1 VIQAARW
8 IGCDDDQNGVLPIL
22 RRVFTLDKRIDRA
35 TVDLCGL
42 GQHELCVNGTKV
54 GNDVMEPPWTNYAK
68 TCLYVTHDLT
78 PLLKTGEN
86 VIDVL
91 LGNGMYNVPSS
102 KRYKKF
108 KGTFG
113 PPKLILELRLAF
125 ADGSS
130 RTIVSDESWQY
141 APSPIS
147 FTCIYGG
154 EDYDARIQPTGWKS
168 AKRVDGPGGVLKPAS
183 SPPIRVMNT
192 FAPVKVSEPKP
203 GVRIFDLGQNFSGWP
218 KITARGR
225 AGSTIKLITAELLDQ
240 DGFASQ
246 KNSGSPVYFSYKL
259 SGDGEETWH
268 PRFSYTGFRFL
279 QAEGDIDALAGVEG
293 QFIHSSAKVV
303 GQFECSSE
311 LFNRIH
317 TLILNAIKSNF
328 QHVLTDCPHREKL
341 GWLEQ
346 THLMG
351 PAVLFNFDA
360 ASFYAKICADMR
372 DAQLPNG
379 CVPTI
384 APQYTTFQPP
394 WDIFNDSPE
403 WGSAM
408 VINPWLIYQRTGD
421 RAILEENYEAMKRY
435 VEYLHTR
442 EQEGIIDYGLG
453 DWYDIGPGEPGFA
466 KLTSK
471 AVTATGIYLYDVV
484 VLGAAAKLLGHKDDA
499 NRYLEF
505 SHRIRN
511 ALHRKFFDPATER
524 YDTGSQTAQA
534 MALFAVVPPHEHW
547 SAVLDHLIADI
558 RAHDNHITAGDI
570 GFHFVIRALADN
582 NRSDVIFDLLSRTD
596 PPSYGAQLASGATT
610 LTEAWDANPKVS
622 QNHLMLGHAEFWFY
636 EYLAGIRIDLSRA
649 SNQVGIRPA
658 IVGDLTHVQASYE
671 SPRGRIA
678 SEWRCSGK
686 RVNLKVTIP
695 PNVTAHVEIPA
706 TTLTPRAVTA
716 GEHEFDA
723 VLGD

>member
-1 VIQAARW
+1 MIQAAKW
-8 IGCDDDQNGVLPIL
+8 IGRNDDLNGALPIL
-22 RRVFTLDKRIDRA
+22 RRVVTLDRPIARA

-42 GQHELCVNGTKV
+42 GQHELHVNGTKV
-54 GNDVMEPPWTNYAK
+54 GNDVIEPPWTNYAK

-78 PLLKTGEN
+78 QLLKSGEN
-86 VIDVL
+86 VIEVL

-108 KGTFG
+108 KGSFG

-125 ADGSS
+125 ADGSN

-141 APSPIS
+141 ASSPIT

-154 EDYDARIQPTGWKS
+154 EDYDARIQPTDWKS
-168 AKRVDGPGGVLKPAS
+168 AKIVDGPGGVLKPAL
-183 SPPIRVMNT
+183 SPPIRVLNT
-192 FAPVKVSEPKP
+192 FVPIKVSEPKP
-203 GVRIFDLGQNFSGWP
+203 GVRVFDLGQNFSGWP

-246 KNSGSPVYFSYKL
+246 KNSGSPVYFSYTL
-259 SGDGEETWH
+259 CGDGEETWH
-268 PRFSYTGFRFL
+268 PRFSYTGFRYL
-279 QAEGDIDALAGVEG
+279 QAEGDIDALVGVEG

-303 GQFECSSE
+303 GNFECSSDS
-311 LFNRIH
+311 FNRIH
-317 TLILNAIKSNF
+317 ALILNAIKSNF

-351 PAVLFNFDA
+351 PAVFYNFDA
-360 ASFYAKICADMR
+360 ASLYAKICADMR

-384 APQYTTFQPP
+384 APQYTTFKPP
-394 WDIFNDSPE
+394 WDYFNDSPE

-421 RAILEENYEAMKRY
+421 RAILEENYDAMKRY

-442 EQEGIIDYGLG
+442 EQDGIIDYGLG
-453 DWYDIGPGEPGFA
+453 DWYDIGPGEPGVA

-471 AVTATGIYLYDVV
+471 AVTATGIYLYDVAILSEV
-484 VLGAAAKLLGHKDDA
+484 AKLLGHKDDV

-505 SHRIRN
+505 SLRIRE
-511 ALHRKFFDPATER
+511 ALRKRFYNPTTKRF
-524 YDTGSQTAQA
+524 DTGSQTAHA
-534 MALFAVVPPHEHW
+534 MALFGLISPAED
-547 SAVLDHLIADI
+547 SQAVLEHLVADI
-558 RAHDNHITAGDI
+558 RERQNHITAGDI
-570 GFHFVIRALADN
+570 GFYFVIRALSDRG
-582 NRSDVIFDLLSRTD
+582 RSDVIFDLLSRTD
-596 PPSYGAQLASGATT
+596 PPSYGAQLAAGATT
-610 LTEAWDANPKVS
+610 LTEAWDANPKNS
-622 QNHLMLGHAEFWFY
+622 QNHLMLGHAEIWFY
-636 EYLAGIRIDLSRA
+636 EYLAGISFDLSRRA
-649 SNQVGIRPA
+649 DQVRIRPA
-658 IVGDLTHVQASYE
+658 IVGDLTQARASYE
-671 SPRGRIA
+671 SIRGLIA
-678 SEWRCSGK
+678 SEWQRSGK
-686 RVNLKVTIP
+686 GVNLKVTIP
-695 PNVTAHVEIPA
+695 PDVTAEVEIPG
-706 TTLTPRAVTA
+706 TTLTRRAVGA

-723 VLGD
+723 VLVD